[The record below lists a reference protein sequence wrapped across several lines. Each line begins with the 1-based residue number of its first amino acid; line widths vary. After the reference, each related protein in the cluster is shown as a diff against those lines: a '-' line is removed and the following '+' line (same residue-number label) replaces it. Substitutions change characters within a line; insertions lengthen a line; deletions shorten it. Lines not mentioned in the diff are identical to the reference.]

1 MQLKHYILVNRLLLF
16 DLHSPDA
23 SWYWGTYA
31 CDDACVVVNE
41 QYGLLRLHMK
51 RTEYRAYDGGVFE
64 WACVVAYAKRGISLV
79 MLKSDCTYVCD
90 DARIVVNE

>member
-1 MQLKHYILVNRLLLF
+1 MYIIGYLHFAIKMHYILVDRLLLF

-51 RTEYRAYDGGVFE
+51 RTEYRTYDGGVIG
-64 WACVVAYAKRGISLV
+64 WACVVA
-79 MLKSDCTYVCD
+79 CTRTWRIAC
-90 DARIVVNE
+90 DARVRAGW